1 MILVKEIM
9 LFSNTGVSSVL
20 MDLPEGAYITHAF
33 MMNGAVYISYL
44 CDDSKVMKT
53 RYFHM
58 SCPFAPLSI
67 PLGKKFWHVGTVEYL
82 PDYSG
87 AMPLR
92 YYIVECE
99 K

>member
-20 MDLPEGAYITHAF
+20 MDLPEGAYVTHAF
-33 MMNGAVYISYL
+33 MMNGAVFISYL
-44 CDDSKVMKT
+44 CDDSRPMKT

-58 SCPFAPLSI
+58 SGPFAQINI
-67 PLGKKFWHVGTVEYL
+67 PPGKKFWHVGTVEYI
-82 PDYSG
+82 PNYSG

-92 YYIVECE
+92 YYIVESE

>member
-20 MDLPEGAYITHAF
+20 MDLPDGAYITHAF
-33 MMNGAVYISYL
+33 MMNGAVFISYL
-44 CDDSKVMKT
+44 CDDSRPMKN

-58 SCPFAPLSI
+58 AGPFANFII
-67 PLGKKFWHVGTVEYL
+67 PPGKKFWHVGTVDYL
-82 PDYSG
+82 PNCAG
-87 AMPLR
+87 AIPLR
-92 YYIVECE
+92 YYIVESE

>member
-1 MILVKEIM
+1 MICVKEIM
-9 LFSNTGVSSVL
+9 LFSNTGVNSVL

-33 MMNGAVYISYL
+33 MMNGSVYISYL
-44 CDDSKVMKT
+44 CDDARPMKN

-58 SCPFAPLSI
+58 SGPFAPFSI

-82 PDYSG
+82 PNYSG
-87 AMPLR
+87 AIPLR
-92 YYIVECE
+92 YYIVESE